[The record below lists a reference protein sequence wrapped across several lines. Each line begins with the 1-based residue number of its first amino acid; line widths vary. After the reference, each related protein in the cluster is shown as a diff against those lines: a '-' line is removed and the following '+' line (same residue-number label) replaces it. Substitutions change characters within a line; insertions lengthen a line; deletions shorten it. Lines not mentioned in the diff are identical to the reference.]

1 MKLSHNI
8 FISVL
13 TIGVA
18 VSIGAGGV
26 WADNF
31 SATDKELK
39 ISMPVLTNTLPIQLG
54 SSFSTQYATDRTPDP
69 SAGMLHLQT
78 VIFEQ
83 GIRYPSLWSELSWGN
98 SVGEKLNP
106 EVSDRFSMANPNSAY
121 VTSWL
126 TKQWASVD
134 LSLSQ
139 THLIETPNNQLTVG
153 VSRAIYLIQNKV
165 TVNIGEHLWTDLE
178 NRLWSRTTDVS
189 MDYGWKSWDL
199 SLSIEHRED
208 PRVNTQSI
216 WTAVK
221 TKF

>member
-1 MKLSHNI
+1 MTNNQI
-8 FISVL
+8 TL
-13 TIGVA
+13 TIDG
-18 VSIGAGGV
+18 
-26 WADNF
+26 
-31 SATDKELK
+31 K
-39 ISMPVLTNTLPIQLG
+39 PVTVPDGSTVLDAARQLG
-54 SSFSTQYATDRTPDP
+54 VDIPTLCFMAGVKEDR
-69 SAGMLHLQT
+69 L
-78 VIFEQ
+78 
-83 GIRYPSLWSELSWGN
+83 
-98 SVGEKLNP
+98 
-106 EVSDRFSMANPNSAY
+106 SDRFSMANPNSAY

>member
-1 MKLSHNI
+1 MKLFSKSLLAVLA
-8 FISVL
+8 ISTITGIAL
-13 TIGVA
+13 TLTR
-18 VSIGAGGV
+18 
-26 WADNF
+26 ADTIQA
-31 SATDKELK
+31 SDKELK
-39 ISMPVLTNTLPIQLG
+39 LNVPVLTNALPVQLG
-54 SSFSTQYATDRTPDP
+54 STLRTQYAADYIPDS
-69 SAGMLHLQT
+69 SAGMLHLQA

-83 GIRYPSLWSELSWGN
+83 GIRYPSLWSDLSWGN

>member
-1 MKLSHNI
+1 
-8 FISVL
+8 
-13 TIGVA
+13 
-18 VSIGAGGV
+18 
-26 WADNF
+26 
-31 SATDKELK
+31 
-39 ISMPVLTNTLPIQLG
+39 MPVLTTTLPVQLG
-54 SSFSTQYATDRTPDP
+54 SSLSTQYAADYIPDS
-69 SAGMLHLQT
+69 SAGLLRLQA
-78 VIFEQ
+78 VILEQ
-83 GIRYPSLWSELSWGN
+83 GIRYPSPWGGINWGN
-98 SVGEKLNP
+98 AIGEKLSP
-106 EVSDRFSMANPNSAY
+106 EVIDRFSMINPNSAY

-139 THLIETPNNQLTVG
+139 THLIETPNDQLTVG

-189 MDYGWKSWDL
+189 MDYGWENWEL

-208 PRVNTQSI
+208 PRVNAQSI
-216 WTAVK
+216 WTAIK